1 LTWTVL
7 RDTLDD
13 RGKFCARE
21 VEQMTAVTL
30 IGVLLATVV
39 LALLARD

>member
-1 LTWTVL
+1 LTRTVL
-7 RDTLDD
+7 GDTLGD
-13 RGKFCARE
+13 RGKFCATE

-30 IGVLLATVV
+30 VGVLLATVV